1 MPGSTHPHPG
11 AAPPRCASPQ
21 PGDARLY
28 MGGAASRAI
37 AYGKIRSRNRLAP
50 MACAGP
56 AAHAAGMASPRLTRG
71 RVSIPGQVYA
81 VTTIASARRPLFL
94 AAANAGIVIDAL
106 RESDRRRCTS
116 TLAWVVMP
124 DHLHWLFLLRQ
135 GTLAGCM
142 GGMKASAAKAINRHK
157 GAAGPVWQAGY
168 HDHAIRDEESLRA
181 VARYIVYNPVRAG
194 LCEHPAEYPHAWC
207 RWACP

>member
-1 MPGSTHPHPG
+1 
-11 AAPPRCASPQ
+11 
-21 PGDARLY
+21 
-28 MGGAASRAI
+28 
-37 AYGKIRSRNRLAP
+37 
-50 MACAGP
+50 
-56 AAHAAGMASPRLTRG
+56 MASPRLTLG

-81 VTTIASARRPLFL
+81 VTTIASARRPLFR
-94 AAANAGIVIDAL
+94 AAVNARIVIDAL

-142 GGMKASAAKAINRHK
+142 RGMKASAGKAINRHN

-168 HDHAIRDEESLRA
+168 HDHAIRTEESLHA
-181 VARYIVYNPVRAG
+181 AARYIVHNPVRAG
-194 LCEHPAEYPHAWC
+194 LCQHPADYPHAWC
-207 RWACP
+207 RWPCP